1 MIEWFQKAPTGPR
14 SLALTAWQDL
24 IGGFIKSDLWGR
36 LGWLEV
42 KRRYRRTVLGPFWT
56 SISLAVWVV
65 GVGLVGSGLW
75 HQQMNEYLPFLVSG
89 MIAWLLASTMIGESC
104 TLFVSGHALLRNVR
118 FEYSIL
124 AYALVWRNLIVF
136 VHNLVVYA
144 LIVGPLRPELIGFT
158 TLLALPGLILILA
171 NGLWI
176 SLLCGMF
183 CLRYR
188 DVTQVVTNILQ
199 ISMLITPIF
208 WTPETLS
215 GAHRIAFVEL
225 NPLYHLIDMVRAPL
239 LAKVPSPTSYAVVL
253 LITAAGWILTYRM
266 FSNFRRRIVYWG

>member
-24 IGGFIKSDLWGR
+24 LGGFIKSDLWGR

-56 SISLAVWVV
+56 SISLAIWVV
-65 GVGLVGSGLW
+65 GFGLVGSGLF

-188 DVTQVVTNILQ
+188 DVTQVVTSILQ

-208 WTPETLS
+208 WPPETLS

>member
-24 IGGFIKSDLWGR
+24 LGGFIKSDLWGR

-56 SISLAVWVV
+56 SISLAIWVV

-144 LIVGPLRPELIGFT
+144 LIVGLLRPELIGFT

-188 DVTQVVTNILQ
+188 DVTQVVTSILQ
-199 ISMLITPIF
+199 ISIIITPIF
-208 WTPETLS
+208 WPPETLS
-215 GAHRIAFVEL
+215 GAHRIVFVEL
-225 NPLYHLIDMVRAPL
+225 NPLHHLIDMVRAPL